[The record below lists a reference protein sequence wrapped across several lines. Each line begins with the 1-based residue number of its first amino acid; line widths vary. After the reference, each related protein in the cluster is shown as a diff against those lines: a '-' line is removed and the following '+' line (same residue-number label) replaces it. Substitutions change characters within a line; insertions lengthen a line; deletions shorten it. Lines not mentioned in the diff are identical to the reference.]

1 MAFNSIKIIGNGVAQ
16 TAITNTHIV
25 ESVVHSLLAYNTS
38 GSTTSFSIAVD
49 GSTVVTQSI
58 AAGGSYTLPIKLNVP
73 VGASMTVTAATGVDV
88 TVNYYSQAIDAVAG
102 VNAVQALVT
111 EAEAHVASIP
121 DGTINDSITTA
132 VDTWSSSK
140 ISSEITGIPQVT
152 VNNTLTSTSTTEALS
167 AAQGKVL
174 QDTKQPTLV
183 SGTNIKTV
191 NGNSVLG
198 SGDLTVGGGSMILL
212 STITASDSATVSF
225 DGLFT
230 TAYSNYIVVA
240 KGVWATSGNVD
251 LLMQFAVSGVY
262 KTDTSYNSTRLSGN
276 PPVFIAN
283 EAAAGIRVTTGLSN
297 TAGTTQKTMFTAHL
311 SNPNDT
317 QSAQLATVIGS
328 GYSGFSSAATNPIF
342 CAGACLH
349 TGGFSGVR
357 FLCSSGG
364 LNGTFSLYGIK
375 TS

>member
-140 ISSEITGIPQVT
+140 ITSELAAIPQVT
-152 VNNTLTSTSTTEALS
+152 VNNTLTSNSTTEALS
-167 AAQGKVL
+167 AAQGKAL
-174 QDTKQPTLV
+174 QDTKLGLSGGTMTGAITALKETKVAMAANDIDLSLGNFFTKTISTATTLTLSNIPATGQAV
-183 SGTNIKTV
+183 SFVLELTN
-191 NGNSVLG
+191 
-198 SGDLTVGGGSMILL
+198 GGS
-212 STITASDSATVSF
+212 SA
-225 DGLFT
+225 
-230 TAYSNYIVVA
+230 
-240 KGVWATSGNVD
+240 
-251 LLMQFAVSGVY
+251 
-262 KTDTSYNSTRLSGN
+262 
-276 PPVFIAN
+276 
-283 EAAAGIRVTTGLSN
+283 VTW
-297 TAGTTQKTMFTAHL
+297 
-311 SNPNDT
+311 
-317 QSAQLATVIGS
+317 
-328 GYSGFSSAATNPIF
+328 
-342 CAGACLH
+342 
-349 TGGFSGVR
+349 FSGVKWVAGKAPT
-357 FLCSSGG
+357 LTASGIDTVGFITHDGGVSWLGYKMG
-364 LNGTFSLYGIK
+364 LDMK
-375 TS
+375 VA